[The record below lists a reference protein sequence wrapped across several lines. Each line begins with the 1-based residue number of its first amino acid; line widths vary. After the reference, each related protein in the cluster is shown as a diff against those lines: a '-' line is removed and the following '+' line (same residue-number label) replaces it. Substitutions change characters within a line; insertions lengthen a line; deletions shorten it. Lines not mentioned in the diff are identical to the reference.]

1 MKDKILKDVL
11 KINNNIIVPD
21 YLLKYRDKLD
31 LELDEFILLV
41 FLINQKDLVMF
52 DVNNL
57 SSKLYMESNRVLEL
71 ISSLNEKNYIS
82 IEMKKTNGV
91 IEEFIST
98 ELFFNKIESIIMS
111 SNEESDNN
119 DVYSLFESE
128 FGRTLSPTETQII
141 GNWIESDIPE
151 DLIKEA
157 LKEAILSGVH
167 SMRYIDKILFEWTK
181 KGYKEVS
188 DIKRKPEK
196 DEKIEE
202 IYDYDWLNE

>member
-1 MKDKILKDVL
+1 MNKLLKEAL
-11 KINNNIIVPD
+11 KVNGNIIIPE
-21 YLLKYRDKLD
+21 YLLKYRSELN
-31 LELDEFILLV
+31 LEMDEFILLV
-41 FLINQKDLVMF
+41 YLINQKDLVIF

-151 DLIKEA
+151 VLIKEA
-157 LKEAILSGVH
+157 LKEAVLSGVH